1 MTTATQSQPSAA
13 AQQTLPDGPVL
24 MAAALALPTV
34 EPLDLHPG
42 DAPILHGTA
51 DPTQGSIT
59 TVIINEFVVDLFGT
73 TLNPVASYEVA
84 VDASGNWTLDLST
97 AIPDWPGADPMTGQL
112 YTGFETGA
120 YEVEVVTTLG
130 SDYSTDASSDE
141 LYIGVPIPF
150 AVNLDIAPT
159 VDDLVANLG
168 GDITLTGTAD
178 VDGTTVIDVM
188 QGDEVLIDDAP
199 VTVDANGA
207 WSFDMSGWLSDHD
220 LAPAALGPYEIIVTT
235 TIESG
240 ILQDA
245 STLELN
251 VLPAPPAVPTV
262 NPLEVTRGNS
272 AFFLTGTASTAPGAQ
287 TIVTVTDAS
296 GDWFAVIVT
305 PDADGTWRLGG
316 TSALW
321 HNATD
326 GSNAWGMTLESLFDG
341 LGTHEVSVRTTLN
354 GVTVNDTTQNEVTT
368 VPTPPPTVEA
378 QSVELGGQITLSGR
392 AVGSDFAFVDLFTA
406 DGSTILG
413 TFVSIADDG
422 SWSLDLTAL
431 LSQNGIPPLGLG
443 QYEIRLTAISGFMN
457 SALDATTLELT
468 IIPPQP
474 TSGDD
479 SLTGSA
485 DADLIDLLAGDDSYA
500 GGDGDDTIIGGAGA
514 DTLFGEAGDD
524 TFVFGS
530 AADLAAGESIDGGE
544 GIDALTL
551 RFGGSIDISGL
562 SLTSIDY
569 INLSASEETALTVAN
584 LAQAAMVQP
593 GHGIA
598 TSVHL
603 ADSAGLDAREQRG
616 ALAEVLGRG
625 IDVITWGEPGAMWK
639 VQMLDSDRLQIT
651 NPFGLVSIIGL
662 TANDNGVDTTTVLS
676 EGIRIQL
683 IQRDTSP
690 GGTAFAWDTIVT
702 NFDETGAV
710 VQRARLA
717 DTGIE
722 TVTEFSGGLLQ
733 RMVQTD
739 YSHDGQAESWQSIT
753 TDYGPDGTVSHRLR
767 IGDDGVSTA
776 TDYRDGHRAVLLQ
789 TDGSEGGLAYDWAS
803 IRSEFDASGNTTL
816 RHVILD
822 DGRETITR
830 FADGEEISTAR
841 YDALSRSW
849 SLTGSDGADV
859 LTGTALVD
867 RITGGRGDDTLTGAE
882 GADVFVFRS
891 GSIGAD
897 TITDFTPGEDKLNL
911 RAFGI
916 SGADAYDPKL
926 ASDDFDRHGFTVTQV
941 GDDLVLDLGTAGTI
955 TLQDV
960 ALGDLR
966 ASDFF

>member
-1 MTTATQSQPSAA
+1 MTTATQSQPSTA
-13 AQQTLPDGPVL
+13 AQQKLPDSPVM
-24 MAAALALPTV
+24 MAAALAVPTV
-34 EPLDLHPG
+34 EPLDLHAG

-51 DPTQGSIT
+51 DPTQGSVT

-84 VDASGNWTLDLST
+84 VDAAGNWTLDLST

-112 YTGFETGA
+112 YTGFTTGPH
-120 YEVEVVTTLG
+120 EVEVVTTLG
-130 SDYSTDASSDE
+130 QDYTTDASSDE

-159 VDDLVANLG
+159 VDALVANPG
-168 GDITLTGTAD
+168 EDITLTGTAD

-199 VTVDANGA
+199 VTVDANGG
-207 WSFDMSGWLSDHD
+207 WSFDLSGWLSDHN
-220 LAPAALGPYEIIVTT
+220 LAPAALGPHEIIVTT
-235 TIESG
+235 TIGSE

-287 TIVTVTDAS
+287 TIVTVNDAS

-305 PDADGTWRLGG
+305 PDANGTWRLGG

-326 GSNAWGMTLESLFDG
+326 GSNAWGMTLESLFNG
-341 LGTHEVSVRTTLN
+341 LGAHEVSVRTTLN
-354 GVTVNDTTQNEVTT
+354 GVTVNDTTHNEVTT

-378 QSVELGGQITLSGR
+378 QSVALGGQITLTGR

-406 DGSTILG
+406 EGSPIFN
-413 TFVSIADDG
+413 TFVTIADDG

-431 LSQNGIPPLGLG
+431 LSQNSIPPLGLG

-457 SALDATTLELT
+457 AALDATTLELT

-485 DADLIDLLAGDDSYA
+485 EADLIDLLAGNDSYS

-514 DTLFGEAGDD
+514 DTLFGDAGDD

-544 GIDALTL
+544 GIDAVTL

-569 INLSASEETALTVAN
+569 INLPASEETDLTVAN

-598 TSVHL
+598 TTLHL
-603 ADSAGLDAREQRG
+603 ADSTGLDPMAQRAELAAILSHGIGSISWGDPGRLSTARLLDGARIEISSNDRSIVLGLELDARGVETTQYFDHGTLRQ
-616 ALAEVLGRG
+616 EVR
-625 IDVITWGEPGAMWK
+625 
-639 VQMLDSDRLQIT
+639 SDRSAD
-651 NPFGLVSIIGL
+651 G
-662 TANDNGVDTTTVLS
+662 NGV
-676 EGIRIQL
+676 
-683 IQRDTSP
+683 
-690 GGTAFAWDTIVT
+690 AWRSIVT
-702 NFDETGAV
+702 DYTATGTV
-710 VQRARLA
+710 ARITRQA
-717 DTGIE
+717 DSGIE
-722 TVTEFSGGLLQ
+722 TVTEFSDGLRQSVTL
-733 RMVQTD
+733 TD
-739 YSHDGQAESWQSIT
+739 RSSDGAAAGWQSIT
-753 TDYGPDGTVSHRLR
+753 TDYDSNDLVSRRTQVSDTGVTTVS
-767 IGDDGVSTA
+767 DYTA
-776 TDYRDGHRAVLLQ
+776 GIRTHMLQ
-789 TDGSEGGLAYDWAS
+789 TDAS
-803 IRSEFDASGNTTL
+803 ADGTAVLWTSIQSDYDASGALTA
-816 RHVILD
+816 RHAVYD
-822 DGRETITR
+822 DGSESIWAYVDGVQSSFAR
-830 FADGEEISTAR
+830 FNPTTGDWTV
-841 YDALSRSW
+841 
-849 SLTGSDGADV
+849 TGSDASDTLVGS
-859 LTGTALVD
+859 ALAD
-867 RITGGRGDDTLTGAE
+867 RITGGLGDDTMTGGD
-882 GADVFVFRS
+882 GADIFVFRA
-891 GSIGAD
+891 GAFGAD
-897 TITDFTPGEDKLNL
+897 TITDFTPGADRLNL

-916 SGADAYDPKL
+916 AGADAYDPAL
-926 ASDDFDRHGFTVTQV
+926 AQDDFDRHGYSLTQLGEDV
-941 GDDLVLDLGTAGTI
+941 VLDLGPAGTI
-955 TLQDV
+955 TLHHV
-960 ALGDLR
+960 TLGDLR
-966 ASDFF
+966 AADFF